1 MGNKLN
7 RQEHKTHHTQRGR
20 RRRRCRFLQK
30 TKEKAPWERTETQ
43 TERRTIAA
51 LVAAFLLASRSQAL
65 GGKLPDRSCLMR
77 PLLLLV
83 LTGRKSLNQE
93 MSGSGL
99 PLAAQSMVAVRV
111 RSTTLSWGPISM
123 VGKPGGS
130 WSSETQ
136 EHQHCYIHT
145 HTSVRWSCCR
155 NLEKLSEE
163 RHTHTLWPF

>member
-7 RQEHKTHHTQRGR
+7 RHRGDADDVDVISYR
-20 RRRRCRFLQK
+20 KPKKRLREKEQK
-30 TKEKAPWERTETQ
+30 LKRKEGL
-43 TERRTIAA
+43 
-51 LVAAFLLASRSQAL
+51 LVLWSQAL

-111 RSTTLSWGPISM
+111 RSTTLS
-123 VGKPGGS
+123 
-130 WSSETQ
+130 
-136 EHQHCYIHT
+136 
-145 HTSVRWSCCR
+145 
-155 NLEKLSEE
+155 
-163 RHTHTLWPF
+163 

>member
-7 RQEHKTHHTQRGR
+7 RHRGDADDVDVVSYR
-20 RRRRCRFLQK
+20 KPKKRLREKEQK
-30 TKEKAPWERTETQ
+30 LKRKEGL
-43 TERRTIAA
+43 
-51 LVAAFLLASRSQAL
+51 LVLRSQAL

-123 VGKPGGS
+123 VGNLGAADPLKHRNTS
-130 WSSETQ
+130 TVT
-136 EHQHCYIHT
+136 HT
-145 HTSVRWSCCR
+145 HTHVRWCW
-155 NLEKLSEE
+155 NLEEFGVK
-163 RHTHTLWPF
+163 THTSSPHHLLAVFYTFYSFV